1 MSDVVLF
8 ATYPY
13 VAVLI
18 FLIGTIYRYRYQG
31 FKFSSLSSEFLEGK
45 KLFWGSTSFH
55 NGILVVLFGHLI
67 AFLIPRSI
75 LAWNQVPLRLFIL
88 EASALAFGLLVVI
101 GLLALIHRR
110 LTNKR
115 INIVTTKM
123 DWIVLSLLLFQAV
136 SGVWV
141 AIFNNW
147 GSSWFA
153 SVLSPYLWS
162 IITFNPDI
170 SSIGVMPFSVKL
182 HVLGAFT
189 IITLTPFTRLVHFLV
204 FPLNYSWRPYQQV
217 IWYWDRKEIRKPR
230 SFIHIPKDPTN
241 N

>member
-1 MSDVVLF
+1 MSDIVLF
-8 ATYPY
+8 ATFPY
-13 VAVLI
+13 VASLV
-18 FLIGTIYRYRYQG
+18 FLIGAIYRYRYQG

-55 NGILVVLFGHLI
+55 NGILVIFFGHLL
-67 AFLIPRSI
+67 AFAIPRSI

-88 EASALAFGLLVVI
+88 EVSALAFGLLVVI

-123 DWIVLSLLLFQAV
+123 DWIVLSLLLFQAL

-153 SVLSPYLWS
+153 AVLSPYLWS

-170 SSIGVMPFSVKL
+170 SSVSTLPFSIKL
-182 HVLGAFT
+182 HIIGAFT

-217 IWYWDRKEIRKPR
+217 IWYWDRKEIRNPR
-230 SFIHIPKDPTN
+230 SFVHIPQDPKN